1 MENPSFIALSSQ
13 TALTR
18 QMEVLSNNLANMNT
32 TGFKAERLV
41 FTEMLAEPDQD
52 MDAMGPMSFV
62 EPYATYM
69 DFSVGQITATGNPLD
84 VALADEGFFAV
95 QAADGTAYTRGG
107 RFSLDANGALVNDA
121 GLPVLG
127 AGGGPV
133 ELGGSTQISVAADG
147 TISDENGIVARLA
160 VFGFDDPQSL
170 KRGPGGLYTAD
181 GQQPT
186 EIAVPKVVQGMIEG
200 SNVSPILEMTRLI
213 EVSRSYQ
220 RMQQIV
226 ESEHE
231 RQKQAIERLPRAA

>member
-13 TALTR
+13 MALSR

-41 FTEMLAEPDQD
+41 FTEMLAQPDQD
-52 MDAMGPMSFV
+52 MDDLGPMSFV
-62 EPYATYM
+62 EPYATYQ
-69 DFSVGQITATGNPLD
+69 DFSAGGITPTGNPLD
-84 VALADEGFFAV
+84 AALAGEGFFAV
-95 QAADGTAYTRGG
+95 QTADGTAYTRGG

-121 GLPVLG
+121 GLPVLA
-127 AGGGPV
+127 AGGGPIQL
-133 ELGGSTQISVAADG
+133 EGSTQINIATDG
-147 TISDENGIVARLA
+147 TISDDNGIVARLA

-170 KRGPGGLYTAD
+170 ARGAGGLYMAD
-181 GQQPT
+181 GAQPT
-186 EIAVPKVVQGMIEG
+186 EITSPKVQQGMIEG

-213 EVSRSYQ
+213 DVSRSYQ